1 MVRKRGWNVKRVLWE
16 EWAVAIA
23 AVVFVV
29 VGIAAGWIWAVLMVA
44 VGWFVAL
51 VVSEPRG
58 PAAPPKR
65 QSPPPCGGIAEGC
78 PVCLAASIALGVVV
92 GDWLSGD

>member
-1 MVRKRGWNVKRVLWE
+1 MNRISWKAWA
-16 EWAVAIA
+16 WAVALVAIA
-23 AVVFVV
+23 V
-29 VGIAAGWIWAVLMVA
+29 VGIAAGWGWALLALGIV
-44 VGWFVAL
+44 WFVAL
-51 VVSEPRG
+51 VVSEPRR

-78 PVCLAASIALGVVV
+78 PVCLAASVALGVVV